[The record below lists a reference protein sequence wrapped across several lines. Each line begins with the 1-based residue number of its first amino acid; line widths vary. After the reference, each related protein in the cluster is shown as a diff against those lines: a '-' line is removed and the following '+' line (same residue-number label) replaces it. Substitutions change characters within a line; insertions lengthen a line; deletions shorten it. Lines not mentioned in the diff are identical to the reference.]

1 MEDFYMTKK
10 KTTRNWD
17 DIFTGQQQSGL
28 SIAAYCKTQ
37 ALSPATFYKQKKL
50 HNQKP
55 AFAEITLASPN
66 KDSKIIF
73 MLNGNNLEFEQTITF
88 ENLSKVLLAL
98 LHD

>member
-1 MEDFYMTKK
+1 MNKK
-10 KTTRNWD
+10 KTTRNWNE
-17 DIFTGQQQSGL
+17 IITNQQQSGL

-37 ALSPATFYKQKKL
+37 SISPATFYKQKKL
-50 HNQKP
+50 LSQKSI
-55 AFAEITLASPN
+55 FQEITLESSN

-73 MLNGNNLEFEQTITF
+73 TLNGHNLEFEQTITF